1 MTASKR
7 RSSNWPTPKGK
18 IPRARVMPSGLYPPP
33 ATNRR
38 GQRVVDVSALV
49 KQKGESK

>member
-1 MTASKR
+1 MTVVKR
-7 RSSNWPTPKGK
+7 RNTWPKGK

-38 GQRVVDVSALV
+38 GQRVVDVSSL
-49 KQKGESK
+49 KKGESK